1 MSVTLQHILVWLE
14 ALQRTYAE
22 QRQLLTEL
30 DAAIGDA
37 DHGINMERGFNAVQ
51 VELTANPPLDIS
63 TALKTTATVL
73 LRSVGGASGPLYGT
87 LFLRLSA
94 ASAGRTALEPGDIVS
109 LFDSALAG
117 VAQRGRAAPGEKTM
131 LDALAPAVA
140 AMQAAMADECELTEL
155 MQRAVAAS
163 ETGMKNT
170 IPLQAR
176 KGRASYLGE
185 RSIGHQDPGATSTW
199 LLFRAAAVAW
209 SGETEAK

>member
-1 MSVTLQHILVWLE
+1 MAVTLQHILAWLE
-14 ALQRTYAE
+14 ALKRTYAE

-51 VELTANPPLDIS
+51 ADLTADLPPDIT

-87 LFLRLSA
+87 LFLRLSTA
-94 ASAGRTALEPGDIVS
+94 CAGKTMLQPADVVNM
-109 LFDSALAG
+109 FDSALSG
-117 VAQRGRAAPGEKTM
+117 VAQRGRAAPGDKTM

-140 AMQAAMADECELTEL
+140 AMQAALADECEMREML
-155 MQRAVAAS
+155 QRAVVAA
-163 ETGMKNT
+163 EMGMKAT

-185 RSIGHQDPGATSTW
+185 RSIGHQDPGATSMW
-199 LLFRAAAVAW
+199 LLFKAAAVTW
-209 SGETEAK
+209 SGESEAV